1 MRRNSITSG
10 ENAKQADIMI
20 TPLADVSFTI
30 LITLMVLTPVI
41 ILSSRL
47 HVNLPEA
54 TTVEPPTERN
64 ITITITSE
72 HEISINNELVTMDQ
86 LAKVLSRTIRKN
98 PNDLLLIRTDK
109 ELETGMVMNVI
120 ALAKKLGAKS
130 ISIAT
135 VQR

>member
-1 MRRNSITSG
+1 MRRNSLSSDNVK
-10 ENAKQADIMI
+10 EADIMI

-72 HEISINNELVTMDQ
+72 HEISINNELVTLEQ
-86 LAKVLSRTIRKN
+86 LAKVLKETIKRN

-120 ALAKKLGAKS
+120 ALAKKLGARS

>member
-1 MRRNSITSG
+1 MRRHSITS
-10 ENAKQADIMI
+10 EEKAKEADIMI

-54 TTVEPPTERN
+54 TTIEPPTEKN

-72 HEISINNELVTMDQ
+72 HEISINNELVTREQ
-86 LAKVLSRTIRKN
+86 LATVLSKTIRKN

-109 ELETGMVMNVI
+109 ELETGTVMNII
-120 ALAKKLGAKS
+120 ALAKKLGARS

>member
-41 ILSSRL
+41 ILSSSL

-54 TTVEPPTERN
+54 TTVEPPTEKN
-64 ITITITSE
+64 ITITITSD
-72 HEISINNELVTMDQ
+72 HELSINNELVTMDQ
-86 LAKVLSRTIRKN
+86 LAKVLSRTIRRN
-98 PNDLLLIRTDK
+98 PNDLILIRTDK
-109 ELETGMVMNVI
+109 ELETGMVMNII

>member
-1 MRRNSITSG
+1 MRRKSITSG
-10 ENAKQADIMI
+10 ENAKEADIMI

-54 TTVEPPTERN
+54 TTVEPPTEKN
-64 ITITITSE
+64 ITITVTSE
-72 HEISINNELVTMDQ
+72 HEISINNELVTMEQ
-86 LAKVLSRTIRKN
+86 LAKTLSRTIRRN

-109 ELETGMVMNVI
+109 ELETGMVMNII

>member
-1 MRRNSITSG
+1 MRKNRITTEEQKSA
-10 ENAKQADIMI
+10 EIMI

-54 TTVEPPTERN
+54 TTVEPPTEKN

-72 HEISINNELVTMDQ
+72 HEISINNEFVTTEQ
-86 LAKVLSRTIRKN
+86 LAKVLQKTIRNN
-98 PNDLLLIRTDK
+98 PDDLILIRTDK

-120 ALAKKLGAKS
+120 ALAKKLGARS

>member
-10 ENAKQADIMI
+10 EKAKQADIMI

-47 HVNLPEA
+47 HVSLPEA
-54 TTVEPPTERN
+54 TTVEPPTEKN

-86 LAKVLSRTIRKN
+86 LAKTLSRTIRRN
-98 PNDLLLIRTDK
+98 PNDLILIRTDK
-109 ELETGMVMNVI
+109 GLETGMVMNII

>member
-1 MRRNSITSG
+1 MKRNSITS
-10 ENAKQADIMI
+10 EKVKEADIMI

-72 HEISINNELVTMDQ
+72 NEISVNNELVTRKE
-86 LAKVLSRTIRKN
+86 LAEVLGRAIRRN
-98 PNDLLLIRTDK
+98 PDNLLLIRTDRD
-109 ELETGMVMNVI
+109 LETGTVMNII
-120 ALAKKLGAKS
+120 ALAKKLGARS

-135 VQR
+135 IQR

>member
-1 MRRNSITSG
+1 MRKNRITDG
-10 ENAKQADIMI
+10 EQKSAEIMI

-54 TTVEPPTERN
+54 TTVEPPTEKN

-72 HEISINNELVTMDQ
+72 HEISINNELVTTEQ
-86 LAKVLSRTIRKN
+86 LAKVLQKTIRNN
-98 PNDLLLIRTDK
+98 PNDLILIRTDK

-120 ALAKKLGAKS
+120 ALAKKLGARS

>member
-1 MRRNSITSG
+1 MRKNRITS
-10 ENAKQADIMI
+10 EEQKSAEIMI

-72 HEISINNELVTMDQ
+72 HEISINNELVTTEQ
-86 LAKVLSRTIRKN
+86 LAKVLQKTIRNN
-98 PNDLLLIRTDK
+98 PDDLILIRTDK

-120 ALAKKLGAKS
+120 ALAKKLGARS

>member
-10 ENAKQADIMI
+10 EKAKQADIMI

-72 HEISINNELVTMDQ
+72 HEISINNELIAREQ
-86 LAKVLSRTIRKN
+86 LAKVLKTTIRKN

-109 ELETGMVMNVI
+109 ELETGMVMDII
-120 ALAKKLGAKS
+120 AIAKRLGAKS

>member
-1 MRRNSITSG
+1 MRRNSITS
-10 ENAKQADIMI
+10 EEVKKADIMI

-54 TTVEPPTERN
+54 ATVEPPTERN
-64 ITITITSE
+64 ITITVTSE
-72 HEISINNELVTMDQ
+72 NEISVNNELVTREE
-86 LAKVLSRTIRKN
+86 LAEVLSKTIRRN
-98 PNDLLLIRTDK
+98 SEDLLLIRTDR
-109 ELETGMVMNVI
+109 ELETGTVMNII
-120 ALAKKLGAKS
+120 ALAKKLGAGS

-135 VQR
+135 VQK